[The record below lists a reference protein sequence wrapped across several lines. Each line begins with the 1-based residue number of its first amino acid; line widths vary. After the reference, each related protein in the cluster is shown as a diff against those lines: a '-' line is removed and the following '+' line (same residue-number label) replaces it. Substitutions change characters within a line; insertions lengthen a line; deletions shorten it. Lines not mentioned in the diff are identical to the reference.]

1 MRRNDN
7 LFNPGFIQEKL
18 CEKGLDYFQ
27 ALNLKCKI
35 VKKCRKCLTRLKR
48 FCKNFPTLS
57 VIYSLQ
63 FTQRLPTSVVL
74 ELH

>member
-48 FCKNFPTLS
+48 FSKNFPTLS